1 MKLFVKYYVEITI
14 YTTFLSLVE
23 TCPSSIIIQ
32 LLFINMSYWYIGLQ
46 LETYFPIYLQFTEGK
61 AIASWRYTD
70 TDEYMRKPA
79 DQLRYKTIDNRLV

>member
-1 MKLFVKYYVEITI
+1 
-14 YTTFLSLVE
+14 
-23 TCPSSIIIQ
+23 
-32 LLFINMSYWYIGLQ
+32 MSYWYIGLE

-70 TDEYMRKPA
+70 TDEYVRKPA